1 MINGQDVKNCL
12 NYLPQ
17 ITGDLHF
24 SWLNIRYKTLVNRF
38 LFKISRYSIC
48 RWQTPPTKKANC
60 VYILTLTTCW
70 EMFAY
75 VSDYTICQRLQ
86 TGKPCCNHKLRS
98 FRSLLKQHESVS
110 QKCSGSWFMYTIFG
124 VSWPFS
130 NFNACAVHSA
140 DVISKTICCVL
151 GNYCN
156 IMVWKWAMK
165 LPFSLALA
173 TTPVLPR
180 LQLRVASLAS

>member
-1 MINGQDVKNCL
+1 MRNGQDVKKCL

-75 VSDYTICQRLQ
+75 VSDYTIYNGC
-86 TGKPCCNHKLRS
+86 KLANLVATTS
-98 FRSLLKQHESVS
+98 SVHS
-110 QKCSGSWFMYTIFG
+110 VHS
-124 VSWPFS
+124 FS
-130 NFNACAVHSA
+130 NTNLCRRNAL
-140 DVISKTICCVL
+140 DL
-151 GNYCN
+151 GSGT
-156 IMVWKWAMK
+156 
-165 LPFSLALA
+165 PSLAFHDPFLTSTRA
-173 TTPVLPR
+173 QCIQRTSSVKRCVVFRETTVI
-180 LQLRVASLAS
+180 